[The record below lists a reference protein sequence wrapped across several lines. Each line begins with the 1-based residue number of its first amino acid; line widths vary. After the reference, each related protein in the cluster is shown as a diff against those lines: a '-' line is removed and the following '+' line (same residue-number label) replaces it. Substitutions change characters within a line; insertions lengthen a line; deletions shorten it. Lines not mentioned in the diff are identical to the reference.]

1 MKIIVDAF
9 GGDNAPLAPIAGA
22 VDAHLE
28 YNVEIILTGDEATI
42 RKVAAE
48 NDLSLDGIT
57 IVHAPDVFTNDDQP
71 ATIRSKAKANT
82 SMAVGLNLLK
92 KGEGDAFVSAGNSGA
107 LGAGAMFLVKR
118 IKGIQRVAFA
128 PVMPNLNGFFMLIDS
143 GVNTDVRPKALRQF
157 AMMGSIYMN
166 KVMGFE
172 NPRVGLAN
180 VGTEEHKGDQL
191 RQETFQLLKET
202 PSINFIG
209 NVEGRD
215 IPLDGCDVAVCD
227 GFTGNMILKTYEG
240 VAKALM
246 TKIKGVFTK
255 NMKTKLAAAL
265 VLKEMK
271 ELKKSMDYNEVGG
284 APVLGCAKP
293 VFKAHGSANAKTI
306 KNAIRVTVDYVKNDV
321 ITSITEALKDIDD
334 TDSENEGE

>member
-9 GGDNAPLAPIAGA
+9 GGDNAPLAPIQGA
-22 VDAHLE
+22 VEARAE
-28 YNVEIILTGDEATI
+28 YGVDIILTGDEATI
-42 RKVAAE
+42 KKVAAE
-48 NDLSLDGIT
+48 NHLSLDGIT

-71 ATIRSKAKANT
+71 STIRSKAKANT

-92 KGEGDAFVSAGNSGA
+92 NGEGDGFVSAGNSGA

-128 PVMPNLNGFFMLIDS
+128 PVMPNSKSYFMLIDS
-143 GVNTDVRPKALRQF
+143 GVNTDVRPKALQQF

-166 KVMGFE
+166 KVMGYE

-180 VGTEEHKGDQL
+180 VGTEEHKGDPL
-191 RQETFQLLKET
+191 RQETYLLLKDT
-202 PSINFIG
+202 PSVNFIG

-215 IPLDGCDVAVCD
+215 IPLDGADVVVCD

-240 VAKALM
+240 VVMALM
-246 TKIKGVFTK
+246 KKIKGVFMK
-255 NMKTKLAAAL
+255 NMKTKLAAL
-265 VLKEMK
+265 VVRNDMK
-271 ELKKSMDYNEVGG
+271 ELKKSMDYDEVGG

-293 VFKAHGSANAKTI
+293 VFKAHGSAKAKTM
-306 KNAIRVTVDYVKNDV
+306 KNAIRVTIDYVKNDV
-321 ITSITEALKDIDD
+321 ISSITEALKDMDD
-334 TDSENEGE
+334 NGNEGE

>member
-9 GGDNAPLAPIAGA
+9 GGDNAPLAPIQGA
-22 VDAHLE
+22 IEAHQEYGVD
-28 YNVEIILTGDEATI
+28 IILTGDEATI
-42 RKVAAE
+42 QRTAADH
-48 NDLSLDGIT
+48 NLSLNGIT

-71 ATIRSKAKANT
+71 STIRSKAKANT

-128 PVMPNLNGFFMLIDS
+128 PVMPNSKSYFMLIDS
-143 GVNTDVRPKALRQF
+143 GVNTDVRPKALQQF
-157 AMMGSIYMN
+157 AMMGSIYMS
-166 KVMGFE
+166 KVMGYE

-180 VGTEEHKGDQL
+180 VGTEEHKGDTL
-191 RQETFQLLKET
+191 RQETYVLLKDT

-215 IPLDGCDVAVCD
+215 IPLDGADVVVCD

-240 VAKALM
+240 VAIALM
-246 TKIKGVFTK
+246 KKIKGVFMK
-255 NMKTKLAAAL
+255 NLKTKLAAL
-265 VLKEMK
+265 VVKSDLK
-271 ELKKSMDYNEVGG
+271 ELKKSMDYDEVGG

-306 KNAIRVTVDYVKNDV
+306 KNAIRVTIDYVKNDV
-321 ITSITEALKDIDD
+321 IASITEALKDMDD
-334 TDSENEGE
+334 TENEGE

>member
-9 GGDNAPLAPIAGA
+9 GGDNAPLAPIQGA
-22 VDAHLE
+22 IDAHNE
-28 YNVEIILTGDEATI
+28 YGVDIILTGDEATI
-42 RKVAAE
+42 QRVAAD
-48 NDLSLDGIT
+48 NGMSLNGIT

-71 ATIRSKAKANT
+71 SSIRSKAKANT

-107 LGAGAMFLVKR
+107 LGAGAMFIVKR

-128 PVMPNLNGFFMLIDS
+128 PVMPNYESYFMLIDS
-143 GVNTDVRPKALRQF
+143 GVNTDVRPKALQQF

-166 KVMGFE
+166 KVLGFE
-172 NPRVGLAN
+172 RPRVGLAN
-180 VGTEEHKGDQL
+180 VGTEEHKGDPL
-191 RQETFQLLKET
+191 RQETYVLLKDT

-215 IPLDGCDVAVCD
+215 IPLNGADVVVCD

-240 VAKALM
+240 VAIALM
-246 TKIKGVFTK
+246 KKIKGVFYK
-255 NMKTKLAAAL
+255 NFKTKLAGAI
-265 VLKEMK
+265 VRNDMK
-271 ELKKSMDYNEVGG
+271 ELKKSMDYDEVGG

-321 ITSITEALKDIDD
+321 ISSITEALKEIPD
-334 TDSENEGE
+334 TGNEEE

>member
-9 GGDNAPLAPIAGA
+9 GGDNAPLAPIKGA
-22 VDAHLE
+22 IDAHNE
-28 YNVEIILTGDEATI
+28 YGVDIILTGDEATI
-42 RKVAAE
+42 QRVAAD
-48 NDLSLDGIT
+48 NGLSLNGIT

-71 ATIRSKAKANT
+71 STIRSKAKANT
-82 SMAVGLNLLK
+82 SMAVGMNLLK

-128 PVMPNLNGFFMLIDS
+128 PVMPNYNSYFMLIDS
-143 GVNTDVRPKALRQF
+143 GVNTDVRPKALQQF

-166 KVMGFE
+166 KVMGFD

-180 VGTEEHKGDQL
+180 VGTEEHKGDAL
-191 RQETFQLLKET
+191 RQETFALLKQT
-202 PSINFIG
+202 PSINFVG

-215 IPLDGCDVAVCD
+215 IPLDGADVVVCD

-240 VAKALM
+240 VAIALM
-246 TKIKGVFTK
+246 KKIKGVFTK
-255 NMKTKLAAAL
+255 SLKNKLAAAM
-265 VLKEMK
+265 VLGDMK
-271 ELKKSMDYNEVGG
+271 ELKKSMDYDEVGG

-293 VFKAHGSANAKTI
+293 VFKAHGSANEKTI
-306 KNAIRVTVDYVKNDV
+306 KNAIRVTIDYVKNDV
-321 ITSITEALKDIDD
+321 ITSITEALKEIPD
-334 TDSENEGE
+334 TGNEEE

>member
-9 GGDNAPLAPIAGA
+9 GGDNAPLAPIQGA
-22 VDAHLE
+22 VEARAE
-28 YNVEIILTGDEATI
+28 YGVDIILTGDEATI
-42 RKVAAE
+42 KKVAAE
-48 NDLSLDGIT
+48 NHLSLDGIT

-71 ATIRSKAKANT
+71 STIRSKAKANT

-92 KGEGDAFVSAGNSGA
+92 NGEGDGFVSAGNSGA

-128 PVMPNLNGFFMLIDS
+128 PVMPNSKSYFMLIDS
-143 GVNTDVRPKALRQF
+143 GVNTDVRPKALQQF

-166 KVMGFE
+166 KVMGYE

-180 VGTEEHKGDQL
+180 VGTEEHKGDPL
-191 RQETFQLLKET
+191 RQETYLLLKDT

-215 IPLDGCDVAVCD
+215 IPLDGADVVVCD

-240 VAKALM
+240 VAMALM
-246 TKIKGVFTK
+246 KKIKGVFMK
-255 NMKTKLAAAL
+255 NMKTKLAAL
-265 VLKEMK
+265 VVRNDMK
-271 ELKKSMDYNEVGG
+271 ELKKSMDYDEVGG

-293 VFKAHGSANAKTI
+293 VFKAHGSAKAKTM
-306 KNAIRVTVDYVKNDV
+306 KNAIRVTIDYVKNDV
-321 ITSITEALKDIDD
+321 ISSITEALKDMDD
-334 TDSENEGE
+334 NGNEGE

>member
-9 GGDNAPLAPIAGA
+9 GGDNAPLAPIQGA
-22 VDAHLE
+22 IDARNEYGVD
-28 YNVEIILTGDEATI
+28 IILTGDEPTI
-42 RKVAAE
+42 QKVAVE
-48 NDLSLDGIT
+48 NHLSLNGIT

-71 ATIRSKAKANT
+71 STIRSKSKANT

-92 KGEGDAFVSAGNSGA
+92 NGEGDAFVSAGNSGA

-128 PVMPNLNGFFMLIDS
+128 PVMPNSKSYFMLIDS
-143 GVNTDVRPKALRQF
+143 GVNTDVRPKALQQF
-157 AMMGSIYMN
+157 ALMGSIYMN
-166 KVMGFE
+166 KVMGYQ

-180 VGTEEHKGDQL
+180 VGTEEHKGDTL
-191 RQETFQLLKET
+191 RQETYALLKQT

-215 IPLDGCDVAVCD
+215 IPLDGADVVVCD

-240 VAKALM
+240 VAIALM
-246 TKIKGVFTK
+246 KKIKGVFLK
-255 NMKTKLAAAL
+255 NLKTKLAAL
-265 VLKEMK
+265 VVKNDIK
-271 ELKKSMDYNEVGG
+271 ELKKSMDYDEVGG

-293 VFKAHGSANAKTI
+293 VFKAHGSANAKTM
-306 KNAIRVTVDYVKNDV
+306 KNAIRVTIDYVKNDV
-321 ITSITEALKDIDD
+321 IASITEALKEIPE
-334 TDSENEGE
+334 TENEGE

>member
-9 GGDNAPLAPIAGA
+9 GGDNAPLAPIQGA
-22 VDAHLE
+22 IEAHQEYGVD
-28 YNVEIILTGDEATI
+28 IILTGDETTI

-48 NDLSLDGIT
+48 NSLSLDGVT

-92 KGEGDAFVSAGNSGA
+92 NGEGDAFVSAGNSGA
-107 LGAGAMFLVKR
+107 IGAGAMFLVKR

-128 PVMPNLNGFFMLIDS
+128 PVMPNLNSHFMLIDS
-143 GVNTDVRPKALRQF
+143 GVNTDLRPKALQQF

-166 KVMGFE
+166 KVMGYE

-180 VGTEEHKGDQL
+180 VGTEEHKGDAL
-191 RQETFQLLKET
+191 RQEAYVLLKDT

-215 IPLDGCDVAVCD
+215 IPLDGADVVVCD

-240 VAKALM
+240 VAIALIK
-246 TKIKGVFTK
+246 KIKGIFYK
-255 NMKTKLAAAL
+255 NLKTKIAGAL
-265 VLKEMK
+265 VKNDMGEI
-271 ELKKSMDYNEVGG
+271 KKSMDSDEVGG
-284 APVLGCAKP
+284 APVLGCSKP
-293 VFKAHGSANAKTI
+293 VFKAHGSSKAKTI
-306 KNAIRVTVDYVKNDV
+306 KNAIRVTKDYVDNKV
-321 ITSITEALKDIDD
+321 IESITEALKDLKDD
-334 TDSENEGE
+334 ENEE

>member
-9 GGDNAPLAPIAGA
+9 GGDNAPLAPIQGA
-22 VDAHLE
+22 IEAHQEYGVD
-28 YNVEIILTGDEATI
+28 IILTGDEATI
-42 RKVAAE
+42 QRTAAD
-48 NDLSLDGIT
+48 NNLSLNGIT

-71 ATIRSKAKANT
+71 STIRSKAKANT

-128 PVMPNLNGFFMLIDS
+128 PVMPNSKSYFMLIDS
-143 GVNTDVRPKALRQF
+143 GVNTDVRPKALQQF

-166 KVMGFE
+166 KVMGYE

-180 VGTEEHKGDQL
+180 VGTEEHKGDTL
-191 RQETFQLLKET
+191 RQETYVLLKDT

-215 IPLDGCDVAVCD
+215 IPLDGADVVVCD

-240 VAKALM
+240 VAIALM
-246 TKIKGVFTK
+246 KKIKGVFMK
-255 NMKTKLAAAL
+255 NLKTKLAAL
-265 VLKEMK
+265 VVKSDLK
-271 ELKKSMDYNEVGG
+271 ELKKSMDYDEVGG

-306 KNAIRVTVDYVKNDV
+306 KNAIRVTIDYVKNDV
-321 ITSITEALKDIDD
+321 IASITEALKDMDD
-334 TDSENEGE
+334 TENEGE

>member
-9 GGDNAPLAPIAGA
+9 GGDNAPLVPIQGA
-22 VDAHLE
+22 VEAHAE
-28 YNVEIILTGDEATI
+28 YGVDIILTGDEATI
-42 RKVAAE
+42 KKVAAE
-48 NDLSLDGIT
+48 NHLSLDGIT

-71 ATIRSKAKANT
+71 SAIRSKAKANT

-92 KGEGDAFVSAGNSGA
+92 NGEGDGFVSAGNSGA

-128 PVMPNLNGFFMLIDS
+128 PVMPNSKSYFMLIDS

-166 KVMGFE
+166 KVMGYE

-180 VGTEEHKGDQL
+180 VGTEEHKGDLL
-191 RQETFQLLKET
+191 RQETYLLLKDT
-202 PSINFIG
+202 PSVNFIG

-215 IPLDGCDVAVCD
+215 IPLDGADVVVCD

-240 VAKALM
+240 VAMALM
-246 TKIKGVFTK
+246 KKIKGVFMK
-255 NMKTKLAAAL
+255 NMKTKLAAL
-265 VLKEMK
+265 VVRNDMK
-271 ELKKSMDYNEVGG
+271 ELKKSMDYDEVGG

-293 VFKAHGSANAKTI
+293 VFKAHGSAKAKTM
-306 KNAIRVTVDYVKNDV
+306 KNAIRVTIDYVKNDV
-321 ITSITEALKDIDD
+321 ISSITEALKDMDD
-334 TDSENEGE
+334 NGNEGE